1 MKSLLLIAATS
12 ALVAGCSFA
21 ARNAEMYRD
30 DTKAV
35 LETKNNDIRA
45 CYDGV
50 LKTKPGAQG
59 KVTIKFNVETE
70 AGKFTNVAVDKAN
83 TTAPAEVADCVTRA
97 ARSEARDPTD
107 DFMTGNTRINGVG
120 PLVLHLMD
128 VRMANATKQH
138 FYLDFIRLCLLALK
152 LHRLQAAV

>member
-1 MKSLLLIAATS
+1 MKTLLLIAATS

-83 TTAPAEVADCVTRA
+83 TTAPAEVADCVTK
-97 ARSEARDPTD
+97 S
-107 DFMTGNTRINGVG
+107 INGLGVTPPDKREG
-120 PLVLHLMD
+120 E
-128 VRMANATKQH
+128 AT
-138 FYLDFIRLCLLALK
+138 FVWEF
-152 LHRLQAAV
+152 AAPAPGTFAAPKS